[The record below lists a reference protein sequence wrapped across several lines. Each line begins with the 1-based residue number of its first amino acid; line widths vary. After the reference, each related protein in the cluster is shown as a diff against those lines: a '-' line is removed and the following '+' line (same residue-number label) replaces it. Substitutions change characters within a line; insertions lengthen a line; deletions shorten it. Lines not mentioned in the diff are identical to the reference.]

1 MASRGDFERIDF
13 AAMYRRVEFVDA
25 GGLVVYGPSYNDLF
39 RHAAGYVDKT
49 LRGATGRIAG

>member
-1 MASRGDFERIDF
+1 MIDF

-25 GGLVVYGPSYNDLF
+25 GGLMVYGPSYDDLF

-49 LRGATGRIAG
+49 LRGAPGRIAG